1 MYDILD
7 LNNKKVGELKDI
19 AEKLN
24 LTKFDKLKKQELVYK
39 ILDEQAINPPK
50 EEKKETVKAEKNQ
63 HITDLLRK
71 SLKTKETSLSLRKKL
86 KKQRR
91 KFTCKRRSCY

>member
-50 EEKKETVKAEKNQ
+50 EEKKKTVKVEKIPAHNRLAKKKPENKE
-63 HITDLLRK
+63 DFSK
-71 SLKTKETSLSLRKKL
+71 PEEKTKATKV
-86 KKQRR
+86 
-91 KFTCKRRSCY
+91 

>member
-50 EEKKETVKAEKNQ
+50 EEKRETVKAEKKPAHKRPANKKPENKG
-63 HITDLLRK
+63 DVPK
-71 SLKTKETSLSLRKKL
+71 SEEKTKGTKEKNSS
-86 KKQRR
+86 
-91 KFTCKRRSCY
+91 

>member
-50 EEKKETVKAEKNQ
+50 EEKKRNG
-63 HITDLLRK
+63 
-71 SLKTKETSLSLRKKL
+71 
-86 KKQRR
+86 
-91 KFTCKRRSCY
+91 